1 MENGF
6 IRNMKN
12 DFTERERDLVSDIF
26 QNYYCMSIDE
36 IAEENETAE
45 SLFIKLGII
54 DGEEDD

>member
-1 MENGF
+1 MTNLEHL
-6 IRNMKN
+6 MKN

-26 QNYYCMSIDE
+26 QNYYCMGIDE
-36 IAEENETAE
+36 IAEENEIAE

>member
-1 MENGF
+1 M
-6 IRNMKN
+6 MKN